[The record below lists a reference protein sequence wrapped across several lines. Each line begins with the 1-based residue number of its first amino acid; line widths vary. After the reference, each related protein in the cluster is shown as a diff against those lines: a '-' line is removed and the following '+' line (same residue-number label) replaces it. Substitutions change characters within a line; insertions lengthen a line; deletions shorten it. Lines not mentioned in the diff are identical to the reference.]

1 MSRRMSIRR
10 SASAL
15 VTFTILSTCVMMAP
29 IAGAQQPNVQL
40 RLVDQTPWTTKTKPL
55 LRVSVEATNAG
66 TESLTDLTAEVVLG
80 SAIHARLTY
89 EQSLTEGPEI
99 PISTVAVVQAGA
111 LEPGTARSFSVAVD
125 VSKVA
130 GVSTVDSL
138 VYPVQFGLLSAG
150 EPVATLDSAEI
161 HFVRTPEQPLLFSS
175 WAEVAAPISIDPS
188 GHLARGELEVSLA
201 PGGALRSEV
210 EALVGLLRDRRK
222 LPVDVVVEP
231 ALLDQLSAMSAGYE
245 RDFAGPVPRGE
256 GAALDATT
264 VLSTLRALASSPNAE
279 LSAMPYSAPLLPS
292 LMTPGLV
299 HDLDLQRTVGTDTVT
314 RLLGIAPDP
323 SVIRPPGGALDDA
336 SLQALAA
343 AGVETVLGDAETTAR
358 PSQPND
364 FAPPPTAILPAG
376 SGLSVVLPD
385 PHVSALLQDPALL
398 ADPVRAAQ
406 ALLGEIAA
414 IWREQPAP
422 TAPIVRGIALG
433 LPSTLP
439 AGLWEPLMKR
449 ISGAPF
455 LQTTGASDLVTEV
468 NPPGAAASLQS
479 PSTAAFSRAY
489 VAAIRTERDGIAA
502 YRSMLIGPQ
511 SVPDQLERDLLYSEA
526 GQYVGDEIHG
536 RAWYDQ
542 VHAFVSGV
550 FARAA
555 PDTSQAFTF
564 TSRTGTIPIR
574 MGDPGSTPLKMI
586 LILRSARFTF
596 PNGDAQAVTLTHA
609 NQIVPF
615 QVEANASGQGAIE
628 VIVRAPSGRIVSQ
641 EALFVRS
648 TSVSRIALII
658 TAVAALG
665 LAALWSRRL
674 FLRRTS

>member
-1 MSRRMSIRR
+1 MGRRMSIRR

-15 VTFTILSTCVMMAP
+15 VTFTILSTCVMLAP

-40 RLVDQTPWTTKTKPL
+40 RLVDQTPWTTKARPVLKLT
-55 LRVSVEATNAG
+55 VEATNAG
-66 TESLTDLTAEVVLG
+66 TEPLTDLTAELVLG
-80 SAIHARLTY
+80 SAIHARLVY
-89 EQSLTEGPEI
+89 EQSLTEGPGL
-99 PISTVAVVQAGA
+99 PIAAPAFPQDGTFDSGTVRRFTV
-111 LEPGTARSFSVAVD
+111 SVD
-125 VSKVA
+125 VSRVA
-130 GVSTVDSL
+130 GVSTIDSL
-138 VYPVQFGLLSAG
+138 VYPAQFGLLSAG
-150 EPVATLDSAEI
+150 EPVATLDTAEI

-175 WAEVAAPISIDPS
+175 WAEIDVPVAMDPS
-188 GHLARGELEVSLA
+188 GHLARGDLEASVA

-210 EALVGLLRDRRK
+210 EALRELVGNRGR

-231 ALLDQLSAMSAGYE
+231 ALLDQLSAMSDGYE

-256 GAALDATT
+256 GAALDAATI
-264 VLSTLRALASSPNAE
+264 LSTLRSLASSPNAE

-292 LMTPGLV
+292 LMSPGLV
-299 HDLDLQRTVGTDTVT
+299 HDLDVQRTVGADTVT
-314 RLLGIAPDP
+314 RLLGVSPDP
-323 SVIRPPGGALDDA
+323 AVIRPPGGAVDDA
-336 SLQALAA
+336 SLQALASG
-343 AGVETVLGDAETTAR
+343 GVETVLGDAETVER

-376 SGLSVVLPD
+376 AGLNVVLPD
-385 PHVSALLQDPALL
+385 PHVSALLEDPVLL
-398 ADPVRAAQ
+398 TDPVRAAQ
-406 ALLGEIAA
+406 ALLGEIVA

-422 TAPIVRGIALG
+422 IAPIVRGIALG
-433 LPSTLP
+433 LPATLP
-439 AGLWEPLMKR
+439 AGLWEPLLKR
-449 ISGAPF
+449 IAGAPF
-455 LQTTGASDLVTEV
+455 LQTTHASDFVTEV
-468 NPPGAAASLQS
+468 NPPAAAASLSS
-479 PSTAAFSRAY
+479 PSTAGFTRAY
-489 VAAIRTERDGIAA
+489 AAAIRTERDSVAA
-502 YRSMLIGPQ
+502 YRSMLIGA
-511 SVPDQLERDLLYSEA
+511 STLPDQLDRNLLFAEA
-526 GQYVGDEIHG
+526 GQYVGDEVHG

-542 VHAFVSGV
+542 VHGVVSGV

-564 TSRTGTIPIR
+564 TSRIGTIPIR

-586 LILRSARFTF
+586 LILRSARYTF
-596 PNGDAQAVTLTHA
+596 PNGDEQAVTLTHA

-658 TAVAALG
+658 TAVAALV